1 MFRYAYAKA
10 QRFTLPVVSAGAL
23 SAVLLLII
31 GLASAD
37 PIADCNQQEDPDRR
51 IRGCTQFIQHPASE
65 KSSLAAAYV
74 NRGNAYHSKG
84 EYDQAIADYGKAIQL
99 NPKYAEAYNNR
110 GAAHEKKQDKG
121 KAIADYRMALSLN
134 PSSPGGALAKNNL
147 QRLGAGP

>member
-1 MFRYAYAKA
+1 MFRNANAKA
-10 QRFTLPVVSAGAL
+10 RRLTLPMVSAGVL
-23 SAVLLLII
+23 SAILSLFF
-31 GLASAD
+31 GPGSAD
-37 PIADCNQQEDPDRR
+37 PIADCNQQDDADRR

-121 KAIADYRMALSLN
+121 KAIADYRMALSIN
-134 PSSPGGALAKNNL
+134 PSSPGGELAKNNL
-147 QRLGAGP
+147 KRLGAGP